1 MEQILH
7 HLLMEISFSNLSIE
21 ELQAKK
27 KQELSVLVHLGLDIE
42 LDSPEVYT
50 WSRSSSMSSCSLVFH
65 NKAYIRV
72 DVFFLPWD
80 PSPFLHH
87 LGEYSDDFVPQA
99 PNKQFSF
106 LPGLSFKNIGD
117 VATFLLQ
124 LQFAPLEIQEQNFA
138 WTSSN
143 QSEAISWFSLEF
155 WAENGH
161 LNFLFTQL

>member
-42 LDSPEVYT
+42 LDSPRSILGPGLLVCLAAP
-50 WSRSSSMSSCSLVFH
+50 WSFITKPIFVWMR
-65 NKAYIRV
+65 
-72 DVFFLPWD
+72 FFYHGIHHR
-80 PSPFLHH
+80 FLHHH
-87 LGEYSDDFVPQA
+87 LGEYSDDFVPQL

-106 LPGLSFKNIGD
+106 LLGLSFKDIGD

-124 LQFAPLEIQEQNFA
+124 L
-138 WTSSN
+138 
-143 QSEAISWFSLEF
+143 
-155 WAENGH
+155 
-161 LNFLFTQL
+161 